1 MRQVESAQLVWDAL
15 AKAGP
20 KGLSREQLVL
30 KTGLTRHQVV
40 HAFAYIKD
48 ALMDHYEQP
57 LIYDSVQ
64 NVYSLPPKWRE
75 AGDYIDY
82 RIHGILVMVRR
93 VELVAD
99 ASEKKWGD
107 KKTIADVQRRVRH
120 LREDLEA
127 LSVATS

>member
-15 AKAGP
+15 AEAGP

-57 LIYDSVQ
+57 LIYDNVQ

-99 ASEKKWGD
+99 ALGCASEHAAGILD
-107 KKTIADVQRRVRH
+107 DQRYSDRLFVGGA
-120 LREDLEA
+120 A
-127 LSVATS
+127 LAAQPV

>member
-1 MRQVESAQLVWDAL
+1 
-15 AKAGP
+15 
-20 KGLSREQLVL
+20 
-30 KTGLTRHQVV
+30 
-40 HAFAYIKD
+40 
-48 ALMDHYEQP
+48 
-57 LIYDSVQ
+57 
-64 NVYSLPPKWRE
+64 
-75 AGDYIDY
+75 
-82 RIHGILVMVRR
+82 MVRR

>member
-30 KTGLTRHQVV
+30 QTGLTRHQVV

-57 LIYDSVQ
+57 LIYDNVQ
-64 NVYSLPPKWRE
+64 MSTACHRSGVKRATTSTT
-75 AGDYIDY
+75 GFT
-82 RIHGILVMVRR
+82 
-93 VELVAD
+93 
-99 ASEKKWGD
+99 ASW
-107 KKTIADVQRRVRH
+107 
-120 LREDLEA
+120 
-127 LSVATS
+127 